1 MRAAPAPHSDG
12 RLATRVS
19 TIAAALLLGGCGIFG
34 GGDEAVAP
42 PAELVDFRST
52 LDVRRVLSTGLGGG
66 AEDLRL
72 ALAPAGD
79 GTRVFAA
86 SRDGRVH
93 AFEGESSDRLWETR
107 LEVQL
112 SAGPGVGDG
121 RVVVAG
127 SDGDVIALAAGDGR
141 ELWRVRIAGEVLA
154 RPAVGGNRV
163 VLRTADGRLLALA
176 GDDGSQLW
184 QLEQSVPPLTLR
196 GTSAPVLVADAV
208 VCGFDNGRL
217 LAASLLDGEVLW
229 EQTITPPQGSTDL
242 DRLVDIDGAVAAIGQ
257 DIYVAGYQGRVAA
270 LALESGSALWSR
282 ELSSYSGLGVDFTSV
297 YLVTD
302 ESEVVALSRANGTEY
317 WRQDALLRRGLS
329 TPAAMTGSVVVGDFE
344 GYLHWLD
351 ARSGEMQARERV
363 DNSRISG
370 DLYVQNGRIYAQTES
385 GRLVGFALPDGGGE

>member
-1 MRAAPAPHSDG
+1 LLLPLG
-12 RLATRVS
+12 
-19 TIAAALLLGGCGIFG
+19 AALLLGGCGLFG
-34 GGDEAVAP
+34 GGEEPVAP
-42 PAELVDFRST
+42 PAELVDFRPT
-52 LDVRRVLSTGLGGG
+52 LEVRRVLSTGLGDG

-93 AFEGESSDRLWETR
+93 AFDGESSDRLWETR

-127 SDGDVIALAAGDGR
+127 SDGDVIALSAGDGS
-141 ELWRVRIAGEVLA
+141 ELWRRRIAGEVLA

-163 VLRTADGRLLALA
+163 ILRTADGRLLALA
-176 GDDGSQLW
+176 GDDGEQLW

-196 GTSAPVLVADAV
+196 GTSAPVLVGDAV

-242 DRLVDIDGAVAAIGQ
+242 DRLVDIDGTVAAIGQ
-257 DIYVAGYQGRVAA
+257 DIYVAGYQGRVAG

-282 ELSSYSGLGVDFTSV
+282 ELSSYSGLAVDFSNV
-297 YLVTD
+297 YVVTD
-302 ESEVVALSRANGTEY
+302 ESEVVALARSNGTEY
-317 WRQDALLRRGLS
+317 WRQDGLLRRGLS
-329 TPAAMTGSVVVGDFE
+329 RPAAMTGSVVVGDFE
-344 GYLHWLD
+344 GYVHWLD
-351 ARSGEMQARERV
+351 SRSGQMQARERV

-370 DLYVQNGRIYAQTES
+370 DLYVQDGRIYAQTES
-385 GRLVGFALPDGGGE
+385 GRLVGYALPDGGGG

>member
-1 MRAAPAPHSDG
+1 VRPALS
-12 RLATRVS
+12 RLLFPLV
-19 TIAAALLLGGCGIFG
+19 AALLLGGCGIFG
-34 GGDEAVAP
+34 GGDDAIAP
-42 PAELVDFRST
+42 PAELVDFRPT
-52 LDVRRVLSTGLGGG
+52 LEVRRVLSTGLGDG

-93 AFEGESSDRLWETR
+93 AFDGESSERLWETP
-107 LEVQL
+107 LEVRL

-127 SDGDVIALAAGDGR
+127 SDGDVIALAAGDGS
-141 ELWRVRIAGEVLA
+141 ELWRRRIAGEVLA

-163 VLRTADGRLLALA
+163 ILRTADGRLLALA
-176 GDDGSQLW
+176 GDDGAQLW

-217 LAASLLDGEVLW
+217 LAASLLNGEVLW

-242 DRLVDIDGAVAAIGQ
+242 DRLVDIDGAVAAVGQ
-257 DIYVAGYQGRVAA
+257 DIYVAGYQGRVAG

-282 ELSSYSGLGVDFTSV
+282 ELSSYSGLAVDFTNV
-297 YLVTD
+297 YVVTD
-302 ESEVVALSRANGTEY
+302 ESEVVALSRSNGTEY
-317 WRQDALLRRGLS
+317 WRQDGLLRRGLS
-329 TPAAMTGSVVVGDFE
+329 RPAAMTGSVVVGDFE

-351 ARSGEMQARERV
+351 SRSGEMQARERV

-370 DLYVQNGRIYAQTES
+370 DLYVQDGRIYAQTES
-385 GRLVGFALPDGGGE
+385 GRLVGYALPDGGAD

>member
-1 MRAAPAPHSDG
+1 VRAAPA
-12 RLATRVS
+12 RVS
-19 TIAAALLLGGCGIFG
+19 TLAAALLLGGCGIFG

-42 PAELVDFRST
+42 PAELVDFRPT
-52 LDVRRVLSTGLGGG
+52 LDTRRVLSVGLGDG

-242 DRLVDIDGAVAAIGQ
+242 DRLVDIDGTVAAIGQ
-257 DIYVAGYQGRVAA
+257 DIYVAGYQGRVAG

-282 ELSSYSGLGVDFTSV
+282 ELSSYSGLAVDFTNV
-297 YLVTD
+297 YVVTD
-302 ESEVVALSRANGTEY
+302 ESEVVALSRSNGTEY
-317 WRQDALLRRGLS
+317 WRQDGLLRRGLS
-329 TPAAMTGSVVVGDFE
+329 RPAAMTGSVVVGDFE

-351 ARSGEMQARERV
+351 SRSGEMQARERV

-370 DLYVQNGRIYAQTES
+370 DLYVQDGRIYAQTES
-385 GRLVGFALPDGGGE
+385 GRLVGYALPDGGAD

>member
-1 MRAAPAPHSDG
+1 MRAASQ
-12 RLATRVS
+12 RLLAL
-19 TIAAALLLGGCGIFG
+19 AAALVLGGCGIFG

-52 LDVRRVLSTGLGGG
+52 IELRRVLSENLGDG
-66 AEDLRL
+66 AEALRL

-93 AFEGESSDRLWETR
+93 AFEGESSRRLWETR

-127 SDGDVIALAAGDGR
+127 SDGDVIALDAGTGA
-141 ELWRVRIAGEVLA
+141 ELWRKRIAGEVLA

-163 VLRTADGRLLALA
+163 VLRTADGRLLALS

-184 QLEQSVPPLTLR
+184 QIEQSVPALTLR
-196 GTSAPVLVADAV
+196 GTAAPILVADAV

-217 LAASLLDGEVLW
+217 LAASLLEGEVLW
-229 EQTITPPQGSTDL
+229 EQTLTPPQGRTDL
-242 DRLVDIDGAVAAIGQ
+242 DRLVDIDGAMAAIGQ

-282 ELSSYSGLGVDFTSV
+282 ELSSYAGIGVDFTSV
-297 YLVTD
+297 YVVTD
-302 ESEVVALSRANGTEY
+302 TSEVVALSRSNGTEL

-329 TPAAMTGSVVVGDFE
+329 TPVTVGDSVVVGDFE

-351 ARSGEMQARERV
+351 ARSGELQARERV
-363 DNSRISG
+363 DNARISG
-370 DLYVQNGRIYAQTES
+370 DLFVQEGRVYAQTES
-385 GRLVGFALPDGGGE
+385 GRLVGFAPRGAGGE